1 MEEFFTFSQLVTQL
15 SNTTKSEIL
24 STGQGNDYTTGCLL
38 DYKYF
43 KDNQRP
49 IAAGL
54 SKQKDLNAD
63 SRAIQQITFG
73 KAKSTVA
80 NKRVIIYYILE

>member
-1 MEEFFTFSQLVTQL
+1 MKITILKLMEEFFTISQLVTQL

-24 STGQGNDYTTGCLL
+24 STGQ
-38 DYKYF
+38 
-43 KDNQRP
+43 
-49 IAAGL
+49 AAGL